1 MGLERDLLS
10 TIPVWIRLPS
20 LDLNLWS
27 KSITGRIVR
36 RVGKPLYMDRAT
48 ATGKRMSSYATA
60 FVENSADKE
69 LPKQLHLQAEEVEE
83 MVVEVEYE

>member
-27 KSITGRIVR
+27 KSKIGRIVR

-48 ATGKRMSSYATA
+48 TTGERMSYARA

-69 LPKQLHLQAEEVEE
+69 LPKQVHLQSRGRGRNGS
-83 MVVEVEYE
+83 